1 MFRISLMLALFAP
14 AFAMAD
20 AESAISFDGDYFAAG
35 NTVETAQ
42 PGPNDVFLAGE
53 YATVTTP
60 VQGNVHAM
68 ARNVRVHASVAGN
81 LYAAGQ
87 DILITQTVTGNASL
101 GGYTIEIDN
110 NIGGNLRAGGTNLT
124 LRGTVDGTAIIT
136 AKNLHISGTIEGD
149 ALLNAKNITFGPN
162 AQIKGQITLYQG
174 DHENSAIPSSVAP
187 KDRITIKKDADWDRE
202 DHSMPWSFA
211 DFFSGI
217 GLGIIIL
224 LTAIAVVFSTIAPTA
239 TTKISELGKGSIGR
253 SWWIGFLTFSVLIG
267 SAIVLAMTI
276 IGLLATPVIAL
287 IVALTALAGLVAG
300 AYGLGARLTQLVGR
314 DAALSKLAV
323 LRDALTGI
331 ITAVLIQFVPFVGW
345 IALWLVVLFGIGL
358 LSRWLFQ
365 PPLFKPES
373 APGGDAS

>member
-1 MFRISLMLALFAP
+1 
-14 AFAMAD
+14 MAD
-20 AESAISFDGDYFAAG
+20 PESDLSFGGDYFAAG

-42 PGPNDVFLAGE
+42 PGANDVFLAGE

-60 VQGNVHAM
+60 VQGSVHAM
-68 ARNVRVHASVAGN
+68 ARNVRVNASVAGN

-124 LRGTVDGTAIIT
+124 LRGTVGSTSIIT

-174 DHENSAIPSSVAP
+174 DRDNSAIPSSVAP
-187 KDRITIKKDADWDRE
+187 KDRITIKRDTDWDRE

-211 DFFSGI
+211 NFFGGI
-217 GLGIIIL
+217 GIGIIIL
-224 LTAIAVVFSTIAPTA
+224 VTAIAVVFSTLVPTA
-239 TTKISELGKGSIGR
+239 TAKISELGKGSIGR

-267 SAIVLAMTI
+267 VAIVLAMTI

-287 IVALTALAGLVAG
+287 IVVLTALAGLVAG
-300 AYGLGARLTQLVGR
+300 VYGLGARLTQLVGR
-314 DAALSKLAV
+314 DAALSKVAV
-323 LRDALTGI
+323 LRNALTEI
-331 ITAVLIQFVPFVGW
+331 TTAVLIQFVPFVGW

-365 PPLFKPES
+365 PTLFKPD
-373 APGGDAS
+373 AALGGDASYVRVKR